1 MNTIHSKSAERNAAD
16 AEERCSELNAR
27 PSSAAQSESKRF
39 SSGASTPDDAM
50 IYDL

>member
-1 MNTIHSKSAERNAAD
+1 MNTTHSKNAEKNAAD
-16 AEERCSELNAR
+16 AEERCSEFNAR

-39 SSGASTPDDAM
+39 SSGASTSDDAM